1 LRLTPILKGR
11 FMKMRFSL
19 FVLASA
25 MAATWFTCWLA
36 SPAQA
41 QNPAA
46 STQVQKPAGP
56 SGALLKVRENPLAP
70 KPEPV
75 EISEL
80 PLPPTA
86 PSSDEGSCTGAINPR
101 GTGCIA
107 AYDGGIFEGP
117 SFMWDGKYVLMPVLY
132 AGAPAGSIYTGPQVI
147 AIKTDG
153 TTFPNG
159 DAWKCLTCGV
169 PDENQKGANRTP
181 DPSAGYI
188 APRSG
193 FNWLSRPDPKAPTF
207 LAVDH
212 PQAFHDGKRMIA
224 GSNVMDCGQFKLTD
238 AACTPDKVHIYPMY
252 WSIRADDSG
261 PTAPLRELRLNPD
274 DVHIGINSF
283 AMLGE
288 ATGIAT
294 LVFNPAPK
302 TGTLVPRY
310 DLEKVTLF
318 FNSSPEFA
326 MFAPDPQ
333 KPGYLLH
340 NTQHAAGEW
349 RGWSSDG
356 KSYFVVSYVESGNYD
371 LFRVDLATGNATRIT
386 SDPGY
391 TDPMKSSPDDRW
403 FVCMDTRTIPERT
416 MWYDGVQGVPPLT
429 DMVDGLMGA
438 FAWRNANF
446 RYFQPILIDRYGD
459 RGNYRGQQ
467 LNAGSGTPGSPS
479 DPNWN
484 GRADPAWSPDGT
496 HVVYWQALLTAP
508 ACGGANQVPCP
519 VSTEPGGRRTRLMIA
534 HLTSRKP
541 LHVAPPKPVSDVIS
555 WAWAYTPGAKPPTM
569 QSGIRPGKYILSGKV
584 SGQADVE
591 LRGGASQF
599 GMSGVFVTYTNFS
612 DDGLHIINGTES
624 AARVAGAGS
633 GMMAMMGKM
642 VVNSHLTLSGI
653 QTGSKVT
660 GEGGF
665 TPGLFGQKQQGTMTT
680 TIDGKV
686 YASPAP

>member
-1 LRLTPILKGR
+1 
-11 FMKMRFSL
+11 MRTRCTRV
-19 FVLASA
+19 VLAGA
-25 MAATWFTCWLA
+25 MAVSWFIGTVATSVL
-36 SPAQA
+36 S
-41 QNPAA
+41 QNPTNSAP
-46 STQVQKPAGP
+46 VHKPSKP
-56 SGALLKVRENPLAP
+56 SGVLPKMRENPPAP
-70 KPEPV
+70 RPEPV

-86 PSSDEGSCTGAINPR
+86 PSSDEGSCTAAINPHD
-101 GTGCIA
+101 TGCMA

-117 SFMWDGKYVLMPVLY
+117 SYMWDGKHVLMPVEY
-132 AGAPAGSIYTGPQVI
+132 AGAPAGSIYTGHQVI

-153 TTFPNG
+153 TKFPNG

-169 PDENQKGANRTP
+169 PDENQKGANRAP
-181 DPSAGYI
+181 GPGAGYI
-188 APRSG
+188 NAGSG

-207 LAVDH
+207 LLVDH
-212 PQAFHDGKRMIA
+212 PQAFHDGRRMIA
-224 GSNVMDCGQFKLTD
+224 GSNVVDCGEFKLTD

-252 WSIRADDSG
+252 WGIKADGSG
-261 PTAPLRELRLNPD
+261 PGAPLRELRLNPD
-274 DVHIGINSF
+274 DMHIGINSF

-326 MFAPDPQ
+326 MFEPDPNR
-333 KPGYLLH
+333 PGYLLH

-356 KSYFVVSYVESGNYD
+356 KSYFVVSYVASGNYD
-371 LFRVDLATGNATRIT
+371 LFRVDLATGRATRIT
-386 SDPGY
+386 TDPGY
-391 TDPMKSSPDDRW
+391 TDPMKSSPDDKW
-403 FVCMDTRTIPERT
+403 FVCMDTRTVPGRT
-416 MWYDGVQGVPPLT
+416 MWYDGMQGIPPLT
-429 DMVDGLMGA
+429 DLVDGLMGA

-446 RYFQPILIDRYGD
+446 RYFEPILIDRDGD

-467 LNAGSGTPGSPS
+467 LNAGSGEPGSPS

-496 HVVYWQALLTAP
+496 HVVYWQALLTSP
-508 ACGGANQVPCP
+508 ACGGANQASCP

-541 LHVAPPKPVSDVIS
+541 LHIPPPKPVSDVIP
-555 WAWAYTPGAKPPTM
+555 WAWAYTPGAKAPMM
-569 QSGIRPGKYILSGKV
+569 QAVIPPGKYILQGKASGH
-584 SGQADVE
+584 ADVE

-599 GMSGVFVTYTNFS
+599 GLSGVFVTYTDFS

-624 AARVAGAGS
+624 AERVAGAGG

-642 VVNSHLTLSGI
+642 VVHSNLKLSGI
-653 QTGSKVT
+653 ETGTKVT
-660 GEGGF
+660 GEDGF
-665 TPGLFGQKQQGTMTT
+665 TPGLFGLKQQGTMTT
-680 TIDGKV
+680 TIDGTV

>member
-1 LRLTPILKGR
+1 
-11 FMKMRFSL
+11 MKCIRSQFFLLVPLGCLLSL
-19 FVLASA
+19 SSE
-25 MAATWFTCWLA
+25 MARGQ
-36 SPAQA
+36 QA
-41 QNPAA
+41 QPMR
-46 STQVQKPAGP
+46 P
-56 SGALLKVRENPLAP
+56 AP
-70 KPEPV
+70 KPERV

-86 PSSDEGSCTGAINPR
+86 PSLDEGSCTVQINPH

-117 SFMWDGKYVLMPVLY
+117 SYMWDGKHVLMPVLF
-132 AGAPAGSIYTGPQVI
+132 AGAPAGGMYTGPQVI

-153 TTFPNG
+153 TKFPNG

-169 PDENQKGANRTP
+169 PEENQKGANRTAE
-181 DPSAGYI
+181 PSAGYI
-188 APRSG
+188 KPGSG
-193 FNWLSRPDPKAPTF
+193 FNWPSKPDPNAPTY

-224 GSNVMDCGQFKLTD
+224 GSNVVECGDFKLTD

-252 WSIRADDSG
+252 WSIKADGSG

-294 LVFNPAPK
+294 LVFNPTPA
-302 TGTLVPRY
+302 TGTLVSRY

-326 MFAPDPQ
+326 MFSPDS
-333 KPGYLLH
+333 KRPGYLLH
-340 NTQHAAGEW
+340 NTDHAAGEW

-371 LFRVDLATGNATRIT
+371 LFRVDLATGKATRIT
-386 SDPGY
+386 RDPGY
-391 TDPMKSSPDDRW
+391 TDPMKSSPDDKW
-403 FVCMDTRTIPERT
+403 FVCMDTRTVPDRH
-416 MWYDGVQGVPPLT
+416 MWYAGMRGVPPLT
-429 DMVDGLMGA
+429 DMVDGLLGA

-446 RYFQPILIDRYGD
+446 RYFQPILIDSDGD

-467 LNAGSGTPGSPS
+467 LNAGQGTPGSPS
-479 DPNWN
+479 DPNWS
-484 GRADPAWSPDGT
+484 GRADPTWSPDGT
-496 HVVYWQALLTAP
+496 NVVYWQALLTSP
-508 ACGGANQVPCP
+508 ACGVASQVPCP

-541 LHVAPPKPVSDVIS
+541 LHITPPMPVSDELP
-555 WAWAYTPGAKPPTM
+555 WAWAYRPGATPSM
-569 QSGIRPGKYILSGKV
+569 RQVGIQPGRYILPGKASGH
-584 SGQADVE
+584 ADVE
-591 LRGGASQF
+591 FRGSANQF
-599 GMSGVFVTYTNFS
+599 GMNGVFVTYSDFS
-612 DDGLHIINGTES
+612 DDGSHIINGTES
-624 AARVAGAGS
+624 AERIASVGGG

-642 VVNSHLTLSGI
+642 VVKSDLKLSGI
-653 QTGSKVT
+653 QTGTKVT
-660 GEGGF
+660 SEGGF

-686 YASPAP
+686 YTSPAVP

>member
-1 LRLTPILKGR
+1 
-11 FMKMRFSL
+11 MNMRFSCGGL
-19 FVLASA
+19 TGA
-25 MAATWFTCWLA
+25 MAATLFICTAA
-36 SPAQA
+36 SPALA
-41 QNPAA
+41 QSPAA
-46 STQVQKPAGP
+46 SAPVQKPFQPA
-56 SGALLKVRENPLAP
+56 SANLKPRENPPAP
-70 KPEPV
+70 MPEPV

-86 PSSDEGSCTGAINPR
+86 PSSDAGSCTAAINPH
-101 GTGCIA
+101 GTGCMA

-117 SFMWDGKYVLMPVLY
+117 SYMWDGKHVLMPVLY
-132 AGAPAGSIYTGPQVI
+132 AGAPAGSVYIGPQVI

-169 PDENQKGANRTP
+169 PDENQQGANQTT

-188 APRSG
+188 ASG
-193 FNWLSRPDPKAPTF
+193 SAFNWLSKPDPKAQTF

-212 PQAFHDGKRMIA
+212 PQAFHDGKRIIA
-224 GSNVMDCGQFKLTD
+224 GSNVVECGEFKLTD

-252 WSIRADDSG
+252 WSIKADGSG
-261 PTAPLRELRLNPD
+261 PGAPLRELRLNPD

-288 ATGIAT
+288 ATGMAT

-302 TGTLVPRY
+302 TGPLVPRY
-310 DLEKVTLF
+310 DLERVTLF
-318 FNSSPEFA
+318 FNSSPDFS
-326 MFAPDPQ
+326 MFAPDP
-333 KPGYLLH
+333 KRSGYLLH
-340 NTQHAAGEW
+340 NTDHAAGEW

-371 LFRVDLATGNATRIT
+371 LFRVDLATGKATRIT

-391 TDPMKSSPDDRW
+391 TDPMKSSPDDKW
-403 FVCMDTRTIPERT
+403 FVCMDTRTVPQRH
-416 MWYDGVQGVPPLT
+416 MWYAGMQGIPPLT
-429 DMVDGLMGA
+429 DMVDGLIGA
-438 FAWRNANF
+438 FAWRNVNF

-467 LNAGSGTPGSPS
+467 LNAGPGTPGSPS

-496 HVVYWQALLTAP
+496 RVAYWQALLTSP
-508 ACGGANQVPCP
+508 ACGGTNQAPCP

-541 LHVAPPKPVSDVIS
+541 LHIAPPNPVSDVIP
-555 WAWAYTPGAKPPTM
+555 WAWSYTPGAKSPMM
-569 QSGIRPGKYILSGKV
+569 QAGIQPGKYVLQGKASGH
-584 SGQADVE
+584 ADVE
-591 LRGGASQF
+591 FRGSAGQF
-599 GMSGVFVTYTNFS
+599 GMSGVFVTYSDFS

-624 AARVAGAGS
+624 AERVAGAG
-633 GMMAMMGKM
+633 GIMAMMGKM
-642 VVNSHLTLSGI
+642 VVHSDLKLTGI
-653 QTGSKVT
+653 ETGTKVT

-665 TPGLFGQKQQGTMTT
+665 TPGLFGQKQQGMMTT
-680 TIDGKV
+680 TIDGMV
-686 YASPAP
+686 YTSPAP